1 MKFLSLLAALLLEQ
15 VRPLRQGNRVNLSFN
30 RYAAALERHFNA
42 GQQRHGVIAWMLAV
56 VPVLL
61 AVAAVYHVLHALN
74 PLLGWAWNV
83 VVLYLTMGF
92 RQFSHYYTEIQQ
104 ALRDGNLAA
113 ARELLGRWRGESATE
128 FGAGEIARVAIE
140 QGLLASHRH
149 VFGTVAWFLALGP
162 AGALLYR
169 ASAMLAGKW
178 SGSAGAGYGEFGRFA
193 GRAYFWIDWL
203 PARLTAASFAIVG
216 NFEDAVYCWRT
227 QAAAWATQAHGII
240 LASGGGALGVRL
252 GDPLHQHG
260 DLQFRPE
267 LGTGDEAD
275 TGYMQGAAGIL
286 SELGISVETTVA
298 SAHRSPARVQRL
310 VAEAPARGVRLF
322 IVGAGAAAH

>member
-15 VRPLRQGNRVNLSFN
+15 MRPLRQGNRVNLSFS

-42 GQQRHGVIAWMLAV
+42 GQYRHGVIAWMLAV
-56 VPVLL
+56 VPALV
-61 AVAAVYHVLHALN
+61 AVAAVYLALYALN

-83 VVLYLTMGF
+83 VVLYLTVGF

-104 ALRDGNLAA
+104 ALREGNLAA
-113 ARELLGRWRGESATE
+113 ARELLGRWRGESSTE

-149 VFGTVAWFLALGP
+149 VFGTVAWFVALGP

-169 ASAMLAGKW
+169 ASAMLAARWG
-178 SGSAGAGYGEFGRFA
+178 GYGEFGRFA
-193 GRAYFWIDWL
+193 ARAYFWLDWL
-203 PARLTAASFAIVG
+203 PARITAASFAIVG

-227 QAAAWATQAHGII
+227 QAAAWTTQAHGII

-260 DLQFRPE
+260 SLEFRPG
-267 LGTGDEAD
+267 LGIGDEAEAD
-275 TGYMQGAAGIL
+275 HLQGAVGLIWRTLVLWMFLVLVVSLAHA
-286 SELGISVETTVA
+286 LG
-298 SAHRSPARVQRL
+298 
-310 VAEAPARGVRLF
+310 
-322 IVGAGAAAH
+322 